1 MGRTCLLTG
10 RPGVGKTT
18 CLRAVLD
25 LLRIPAGGFLTDE
38 IRERGNR
45 VGFAL
50 ATLDGRRTTLAHVSI
65 AGPPRV
71 GRYGV
76 NLDALD
82 GIGVPAMRE
91 AVRDGQ
97 LVVIDEIGKMEMASA
112 AFRQAVEE
120 AVASPAPVL
129 GTILAAAHPWADRV
143 KRHPAVRLIEV
154 TPANRETLPQQVGEL
169 LTSGRRTP

>member
-18 CLRAVLD
+18 CLRRVLD
-25 LLRIPAGGFLTDE
+25 LLQVPTGGFVTDE
-38 IRERGNR
+38 LRERGNR
-45 VGFAL
+45 VGFGL
-50 ATLDGRRTTLAHVSI
+50 VTLDGRRATLAHVSI

-82 GIGVPAMRE
+82 RLGVPAIRE
-91 AVRDGQ
+91 AVRDGHV
-97 LVVIDEIGKMEMASA
+97 VVIDEIGKMEMASS

-120 AVASPAPVL
+120 ALESPAAVL
-129 GTILAAAHPWADRV
+129 GTILAGSHPWGDRV
-143 KRHPAVRLIEV
+143 KGHPAVRLIEV
-154 TPANRETLPQQVGEL
+154 TAANRETLPQQVAEL
-169 LTSGRRTP
+169 FTAEVR